1 MELGKEDSTNYF
13 LKGKLKN
20 NSPQVKALNIQYNNM
35 GPYNIVYKQASAQAG
50 KINHIQLERNHI
62 GARERASH
70 IGASIHIGALREGIP
85 QPASLS

>member
-50 KINHIQLERNHI
+50 KMTHRHI
-62 GARERASH
+62 GR
-70 IGASIHIGALREGIP
+70 LLP
-85 QPASLS
+85 YV